1 MKKTILF
8 MLALALIC
16 AGCHKEPQNI
26 DIDDGP
32 GLDVDD
38 TDWTGTVMYDGAEYR
53 RRTDVKTVLFLGVD
67 NTATAEFGEGIV
79 GNNGRA
85 DAIMVFITDTKA
97 KTTELL
103 TISRDTIT
111 EVDVYDG
118 LGDLQ
123 YSRPMHINLQ
133 YTFGNSAKRSCFL
146 TQRTVSELLYDA
158 RIDGYFSLTMDGIPV
173 IVEELGG
180 ITLTMP
186 EDYTKIDSRY
196 TKGSTVTLNGE
207 EAERFARYRDLNEFG
222 SNEDRNARQSWF
234 VTEMFRQMRTVDDLE
249 DKVERILEAA
259 DDYIE
264 TDVDAETLKLLTEST
279 MSETY
284 KVPGEVRQGQFH
296 NEFYVDEEGLRE
308 LVIKLFYRPVQ

>member
-1 MKKTILF
+1 MKKAILL
-8 MLALALIC
+8 MLTLALIC
-16 AGCHKEPQNI
+16 AGCHREPT
-26 DIDDGP
+26 DISDDP

-38 TDWTGTVMYDGAEYR
+38 TDWTGTVMYNGEEYR

-67 NTATAEFGEGIV
+67 NTRTAEFGEGIV

-85 DAIMVFITDTKA
+85 DAIMLFLADTK
-97 KTTELL
+97 TGRTELL
-103 TISRDTIT
+103 TVSRDTIT

-123 YSRPMHINLQ
+123 FSRPMQINLQ
-133 YTFGNSAKRSCFL
+133 YTFGNSPMRSCFL

-173 IVEELGG
+173 IVEEIGG

-196 TKGSTVTLNGE
+196 TKGATVTMNGE
-207 EAERFARYRDLNEFG
+207 EAERFVRYRDLNEFG

-234 VTEMFRQMRTVDDLE
+234 VTEMFRQMKAMGDL
-249 DKVERILEAA
+249 DSTVERVLDVA

-264 TDVDAETLKLLTEST
+264 TNVDAETLKLLAGST
-279 MSETY
+279 MDGSY

-296 NEFYVDEEGLRE
+296 NEFYVDEDGLRE
-308 LVIKLFYRPVQ
+308 LVIKLFYWPVQQ

>member
-1 MKKTILF
+1 MKKVILL
-8 MLALALIC
+8 MLALTLIC
-16 AGCHKEPQNI
+16 AGCHREPQ
-26 DIDDGP
+26 DISDDP
-32 GLDVDD
+32 SLDVDD
-38 TDWTGTVMYDGAEYR
+38 TDWTGSVMYDGVEYR

-67 NTATAEFGEGIV
+67 NTSTAEFGEDIV

-85 DAIMVFITDTKA
+85 DALMLFLADTK
-97 KTTELL
+97 TGRTELL
-103 TISRDTIT
+103 TVSRDTIT

-123 YSRPMHINLQ
+123 YSRPMQINLQ
-133 YTFGNSAKRSCFL
+133 YSYGNSAKRSCFL

-173 IVEELGG
+173 IVEEIGG

-196 TKGSTVTLNGE
+196 TKGATVTLNGE
-207 EAERFARYRDLNEFG
+207 EAERFVRYRDLNEFG

-234 VTEMFRQMRTVDDLE
+234 VTEMFRQMKAVGDLE
-249 DKVERILEAA
+249 GTVERVLDVA

-264 TDVDAETLKLLTEST
+264 TNVDAETLKLLAGST
-279 MSETY
+279 MDETY